1 MKKRRYFKRRFFK
14 RRNIKSK
21 KKVKRCNSITYGH
34 MDTSSLSSF
43 YKYDENILNK
53 KHEHEKDLIR
63 LNWLYRDAWKDG
75 K

>member
-43 YKYDENILNK
+43 YKHDENI
-53 KHEHEKDLIR
+53 
-63 LNWLYRDAWKDG
+63 YVFS
-75 K
+75 